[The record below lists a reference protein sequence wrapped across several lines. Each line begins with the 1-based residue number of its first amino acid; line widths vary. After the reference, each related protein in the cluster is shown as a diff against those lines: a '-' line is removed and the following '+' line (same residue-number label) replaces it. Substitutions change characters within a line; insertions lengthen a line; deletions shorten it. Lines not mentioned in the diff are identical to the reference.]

1 MLVVFIIDMC
11 IDLVKIFMMM
21 FFGGILIEDMVF
33 IKIVVLIIIIV
44 WSFYRMLNILFMCLL
59 LEEN

>member
-1 MLVVFIIDMC
+1 MC